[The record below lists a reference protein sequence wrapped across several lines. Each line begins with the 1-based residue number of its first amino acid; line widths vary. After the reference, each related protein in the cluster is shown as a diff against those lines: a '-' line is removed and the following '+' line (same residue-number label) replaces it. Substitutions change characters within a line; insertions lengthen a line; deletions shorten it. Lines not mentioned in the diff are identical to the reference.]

1 MTAGFLQLTISG
13 QQDVYLTGNP
23 QISFFKSV
31 YKRYSKYSTQ
41 LLNQDINGTPH
52 FNTNIN
58 SIINKSG
65 DLLKNIYL
73 EITLPDL
80 IKPTGLSWFGY
91 VNNIGCSIIDRIL
104 LRINDQIIETIYG
117 DWIDIYNN
125 INNINIDKITKQYNS
140 DYMIRNINNIDLE
153 KRTFY
158 VPIPFFF
165 TKSSSLA
172 LPIVA
177 LNQSDISID
186 ISFKKLEEVIKVS
199 DKQLLNQVQVK
210 PDSKFECN
218 LWAEYIYLDDAEKK
232 YFSTKKLEYLIEQ
245 TQFNGNEVLNKNDLK
260 KNVYLDFRHPVK
272 ELIWTISIDN
282 SNLDTFLNV
291 DHNNITK
298 YTTRYSDYK
307 DTFNTLSI
315 KLNSLLL
322 LNNFKAEYYRKIQS
336 YYYHNNTRN
345 KYIYSYSF
353 SLNPTQNQPSG
364 HLNFSEL
371 NDALFIFDFVDSL
384 TPTAG
389 KSTNG
394 IIKIYAINYNILQ
407 INSGQGSLQYY
418 IN

>member
-1 MTAGFLQLTISG
+1 MTAGFLQLTING

-31 YKRYSKYSTQ
+31 YKRYSKFSIQ

-52 FNTNIN
+52 FNSNIN
-58 SIINKSG
+58 CILNKSG

-80 IKPTGLSWFGY
+80 IKPDSLSWFGY

-104 LRINDQIIETIYG
+104 LRINDQTIETIYG

-140 DYMIRNINNIDLE
+140 DYMIRNINSIDLE
-153 KRTFY
+153 KRSFY

-165 TKSSSLA
+165 SKSSSVA
-172 LPIVA
+172 LPVIA
-177 LNQSDISID
+177 LSQSDISID

-199 DKQLLNQVQVK
+199 DNVFINEVQVK

-218 LWAEYIYLDDAEKK
+218 LWAEYIYLDEPEKK

-245 TQFNGNEVLNKNDLK
+245 TQFNGNEVLNKNDIK
-260 KNVYLDFRHPVK
+260 KNIYLDFRHPVK
-272 ELIWTISIDN
+272 ELIWTISVDN
-282 SNLDTFLNV
+282 SNLDTFLNI

-307 DTFNTLSI
+307 DTFDKLSI

-322 LNNFKAEYYRKIQS
+322 LNSFKAEYYRKIQS
-336 YYYHNNTRN
+336 YYYHNNSRN

-371 NDALFIFDFVDSL
+371 TDELFIFDFIDSSI
-384 TPTAG
+384 PTAG
-389 KSTNG
+389 KATNG